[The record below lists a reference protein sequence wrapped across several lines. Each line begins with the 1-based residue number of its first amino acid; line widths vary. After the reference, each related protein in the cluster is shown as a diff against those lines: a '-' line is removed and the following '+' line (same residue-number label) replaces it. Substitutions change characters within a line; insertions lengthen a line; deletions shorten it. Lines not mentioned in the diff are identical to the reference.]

1 MTLEEVRKV
10 IDRVDTQIKPLF
22 LERMACADHVAA
34 AKAENGSDVF
44 VPDREDEIILKRTGD
59 VDVSVKREYEMFL
72 RHLMSVCRRYQYGIL
87 TKMQEQVIADAL
99 KQAGLDKHVS
109 HEQITVSF
117 TDHRE
122 KSSLNLY
129 LNMIRLNEIPID
141 HMELKSQGNEQQVT
155 IQLHGNLN
163 QSDMRRLVCQLG
175 KEAEN
180 FQILSL
186 Q

>member
-87 TKMQEQVIADAL
+87 TKMQEPVNRRDA
-99 KQAGLDKHVS
+99 S
-109 HEQITVSF
+109 
-117 TDHRE
+117 
-122 KSSLNLY
+122 Y
-129 LNMIRLNEIPID
+129 
-141 HMELKSQGNEQQVT
+141 
-155 IQLHGNLN
+155 
-163 QSDMRRLVCQLG
+163 
-175 KEAEN
+175 
-180 FQILSL
+180 
-186 Q
+186 